1 MAVGEKFDYDICIV
15 GLKCWGNVSGSR
27 DPRYIGGIET
37 DLVTLARL
45 LAAEGKRVALVV
57 YDEGQPAIVDVDG
70 IMVFRSFSVDAGLP
84 LLRFL
89 SPRATGILKT
99 VRRIRSRYVVQM
111 GASVETGWTAIATKW
126 LSRGRKF
133 VFLTGSDTD
142 CMASLPRL
150 DQLRERVGYR
160 IGLRLADRI
169 LAQTDAQAAL
179 LKNEF
184 DISSEVLRMPN
195 DLRSE
200 TFSVEAQR
208 DPRPEDN
215 EGVKRVLWVGRIDQN
230 KRPHWIFEL
239 AETYPEYRF
248 DIVGEANIDDSY
260 SRHFKERATS
270 FDNIVLHGK
279 VSRSEIGRF
288 YGAAD
293 VLCCTSEFEGFP
305 ATFLESWSYGLPTIS
320 TVDPGEYLST
330 YEAGSVVASLD
341 ELCATISPESM
352 TQSAKKWSANAEQ
365 LHAEYFSPQACLRTF
380 NEVLEKIS

>member
-1 MAVGEKFDYDICIV
+1 MAVVEKFDYDICIV

-27 DPRYIGGIET
+27 EPRYIGGIET

-70 IMVFRSFSVDAGLP
+70 IMVFRSFSVSAGLP

-89 SPRATGILKT
+89 FPRATGILKT
-99 VRRIRSRYVVQM
+99 VRRVHSRYVVQM

-126 LSRGRKF
+126 LARGRKF

-160 IGLRLADRI
+160 MGLRLADCV

-179 LKNEF
+179 LKSEF

-200 TFSVEAQR
+200 TFSLDAQDDSR
-208 DPRPEDN
+208 SAGKEHM
-215 EGVKRVLWVGRIDQN
+215 KRILWVGRIDEN
-230 KRPHWIFEL
+230 KRPHWIFKL
-239 AETYPEYRF
+239 AENYPDYRF
-248 DIVGEANIDDSY
+248 DVVGEANVDDSY
-260 SRHFKERATS
+260 ARHFKEHAAS
-270 FDNIVLHGK
+270 FDNVVLHGK
-279 VSRSEIGRF
+279 ISRSEIGRF

-320 TVDPGEYLST
+320 TVDPGQYLST
-330 YEAGSVVASLD
+330 YEAGSVVASID
-341 ELCATISPESM
+341 ELCAAVSPESL
-352 TQSAKKWSANAEQ
+352 TRSAKKWSANAEQ
-365 LHAEYFSPQACLRTF
+365 LHAGHFSPQTCLRTF